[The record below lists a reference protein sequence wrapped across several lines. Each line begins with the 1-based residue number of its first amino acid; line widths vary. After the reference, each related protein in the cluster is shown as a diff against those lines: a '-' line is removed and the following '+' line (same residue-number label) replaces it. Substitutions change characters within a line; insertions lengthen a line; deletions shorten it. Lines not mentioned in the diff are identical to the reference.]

1 MSQEIRT
8 PISGAALPLRIL
20 VADDNRVNHKVLS
33 ALLAP
38 LGHELDFVSDGGR
51 AVAAVEFGAFD
62 LVLMD
67 VNMPVMDGL
76 AATRKIRSLSGP
88 AASLPIIALTAN
100 AMVGDKEVYLD
111 AGMNDYVS
119 KPIRIDELLAAIARQ
134 RRDVP
139 ECASAPPVDQV
150 RPSQDAPAPLVA
162 SEAPAASLDELLSVF
177 NAKHQ
182 AA

>member
-1 MSQEIRT
+1 MSHEIRMQMN
-8 PISGAALPLRIL
+8 GATRPLHIL

-33 ALLAP
+33 ALLGP
-38 LGHELDFVSDGGR
+38 LGHQLDFVADGGR

-88 AASLPIIALTAN
+88 AAKLPIIALTAN
-100 AMVGDKEVYLD
+100 AMVGDKETYLA

-119 KPIRIDELLAAIARQ
+119 KPIRIAELLAAIARQ
-134 RRDVP
+134 RRDIPQEVFVP
-139 ECASAPPVDQV
+139 LAEEVPP
-150 RPSQDAPAPLVA
+150 QDAPSPSAVLEA
-162 SEAPAASLDELLSVF
+162 SAASLDQLLSAF
-177 NAKHQ
+177 GSKPR

>member
-1 MSQEIRT
+1 MSHEIRT
-8 PISGAALPLRIL
+8 QMNGTARPLHIL

-33 ALLAP
+33 ALLGP
-38 LGHELDFVSDGGR
+38 LGHQLDFVSDGGR

-62 LVLMD
+62 LILMD

-88 AASLPIIALTAN
+88 AAKLPIIALTAN
-100 AMVGDKEVYLD
+100 AMVSDREVYLA

-119 KPIRIDELLAAIARQ
+119 KPIRIDDLLAAIARQ
-134 RRDVP
+134 RP
-139 ECASAPPVDQV
+139 
-150 RPSQDAPAPLVA
+150 DAPEGALAPSVEQTRLLHEA
-162 SEAPAASLDELLSVF
+162 LPEPTAAPAASLDELLSAF
-177 NAKHQ
+177 DAKNH